1 MGNEGGCTFPLQN
14 KADKRGIYVRLR
26 EASPGVGLYDRG
38 KSVLASFNERIF
50 TLSTKTVHPFRGW
63 PILVI

>member
-1 MGNEGGCTFPLQN
+1 MGTEGGCTFPLQN
-14 KADKRGIYVRLR
+14 KADKRGIYVRLW
-26 EASPGVGLYDRG
+26 EASPSVGLYSG
-38 KSVLASFNERIF
+38 ESVLASFNERIF